1 MHSTRSVCLPPLA
14 LGMCRACARHAALVH
29 ALNVR
34 NLASRAAQR
43 VWDRL
48 RALPLFSGSK
58 HVAVYLSVPGEIDTR
73 PIVEHILSQPGMV
86 CYVPHTE
93 AGEMKMLSVASLED
107 LNTFE
112 CHNNWG
118 ILEPPAD
125 SIKHRTEG
133 TALPGCP
140 WCLVQPSF
148 SHCCCVVRVMR
159 VVRVVRVVRVA
170 TEGGKLDLILVP
182 GLAFSRSGQRLGK
195 GKGYYD
201 RYIAHAERIAEQHN
215 RPRPHLGIPCVLV
228 AHARTHARAHAQHQ

>member
-1 MHSTRSVCLPPLA
+1 
-14 LGMCRACARHAALVH
+14 VH
-29 ALNVR
+29 ALIDAR

-48 RALPLFSGSK
+48 RALPLFKGSK

-93 AGEMKMLSVASLED
+93 EGEMKMLSVASLED

-118 ILEPPAD
+118 ILEPPAG

-140 WCLVQPSF
+140 WCLRCYQPSF
-148 SHCCCVVRVMR
+148 SRYRVCVC
-159 VVRVVRVVRVA
+159 VA
-170 TEGGKLDLILVP
+170 AEGGKLDLILVP

-228 AHARTHARAHAQHQ
+228 AHTRTHTQHNMS

>member
-1 MHSTRSVCLPPLA
+1 MAHQRWGNSVSVEQVMHLKSGLRRAVRKRLGTLA
-14 LGMCRACARHAALVH
+14 PDAQHTQ
-29 ALNVR
+29 
-34 NLASRAAQR
+34 SQR

-48 RALPLFSGSK
+48 RALPLFEGSK

-93 AGEMKMLSVASLED
+93 EGEMKMLSVASLED

-125 SIKHRTEG
+125 SIKHRTE
-133 TALPGCP
+133 A
-140 WCLVQPSF
+140 
-148 SHCCCVVRVMR
+148 
-159 VVRVVRVVRVA
+159 A
-170 TEGGKLDLILVP
+170 EGGKLDLILVP

-215 RPRPHLGIPCVLV
+215 RPRPHLVGLGFTEQLEEDIPTLPHDRTLDLVLTPDDDDHEV
-228 AHARTHARAHAQHQ
+228 PDS